1 MGERTNTTS
10 RGSRGTYQL
19 AIGSRIEKIGSFQS
33 QGLSYVTKRD
43 ALAGYVLEKLMH
55 IGV

>member
-1 MGERTNTTS
+1 MGERTNTS

-43 ALAGYVLEKLMH
+43 ALAGYVLVEKLMH